1 MITQP
6 FFQLIIGQFIF
17 FTTSNYLLVE
27 VEENKSNER
36 PLSLELK
43 DSNVP
48 QNYEKYGNFDKLQMG
63 IRKAAEATNKQ
74 DNKKQRCVRQVNEES
89 GLPILDIQDTF
100 ISRGINYL
108 EKFYFYGYQR
118 QCLRHQIQLIT

>member
-118 QCLRHQIQLIT
+118 CNV